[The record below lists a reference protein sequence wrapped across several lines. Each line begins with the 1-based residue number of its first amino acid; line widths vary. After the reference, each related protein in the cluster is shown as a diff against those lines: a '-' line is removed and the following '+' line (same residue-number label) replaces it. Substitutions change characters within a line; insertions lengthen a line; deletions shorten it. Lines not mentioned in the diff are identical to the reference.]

1 MAKRGRQE
9 FVKTTEASRKKV
21 QEIIRS
27 KIIKRRVSKNYLY
40 TYVHSSI
47 IRNSQKV
54 EATQISNE
62 WINKNLVYT
71 YNRMLLSLKKE
82 GDSDTWYNMVEP

>member
-1 MAKRGRQE
+1 MAKRGRHE
-9 FVKTTEASRKKV
+9 FVKTTEASRKKI

-47 IRNSQKV
+47 IHNSQELGAAQMSIDK
-54 EATQISNE
+54 
-62 WINKNLVYT
+62 
-71 YNRMLLSLKKE
+71 
-82 GDSDTWYNMVEP
+82 